1 MSSVIVSSG
10 LTSGSGEV
18 GTKRPKESND
28 AMNPNKK
35 ERVDESEDVSS
46 GKVLTSCTDNG
57 GINPSNDDP
66 DVSSLIVQ
74 SSIQP
79 DPDETDD
86 QVFSSLIVQ
95 SSIQPDP
102 DETDDQVFGTFP
114 LADEP
119 VRKKPDTWVK
129 KFKHAVLLSY
139 SGSGYHGLQRLTDQM
154 LCHP

>member
-1 MSSVIVSSG
+1 MSSVIVSSD
-10 LTSGSGEV
+10 LTSGSGDV

-28 AMNPNKK
+28 AMNPKK
-35 ERVDESEDVSS
+35 ERLDEREDESS

-57 GINPSNDDP
+57 RVNPSNDDP
-66 DVSSLIVQ
+66 DVSSRIVH

-79 DPDETDD
+79 D
-86 QVFSSLIVQ
+86 L
-95 SSIQPDP
+95 

-114 LADEP
+114 LADEA

-139 SGSGYHGLQRLTDQM
+139 SGSGYHGLQRLTGTKCSTIRRGRF
-154 LCHP
+154 LESTP